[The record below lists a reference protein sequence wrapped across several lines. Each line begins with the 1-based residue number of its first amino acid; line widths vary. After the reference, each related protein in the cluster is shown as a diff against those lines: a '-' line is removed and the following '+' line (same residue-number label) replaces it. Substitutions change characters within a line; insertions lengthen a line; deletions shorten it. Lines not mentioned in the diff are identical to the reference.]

1 MPAKSVIACCHLLLE
16 KELTIAFVESA
27 TTGRLIYEFTSVPD
41 CGKIVRGSI
50 VCYDPSVK
58 EELMGVPKE
67 IIEQYTPESPEVTQC
82 LALGLK
88 QLMPAHVLVAV
99 TGLVSEGGSET
110 PEKPVGTIFV
120 HGFIKDRQW
129 KTTLLF
135 AGSPDEII
143 AQTIE
148 TIASILLDEISK
160 AEPVTNA

>member
-1 MPAKSVIACCHLLLE
+1 MPAKSVIACCHSILE

-50 VCYDPSVK
+50 VCYDASVK
-58 EELMGVPKE
+58 TELLGVPAE
-67 IIEQYTPESPEVTQC
+67 IIEQHTPESAEVTQC

-88 QLMPAHVLVAV
+88 QLIPADILVAV
-99 TGLVSEGGSET
+99 TGLASEGGSET
-110 PEKPVGTIFV
+110 PEKPVGTMFV

-129 KTTLLF
+129 KTQLLF
-135 AGSPDEII
+135 EGSPDDII

-148 TIASILLDEISK
+148 TIASILLEEINKGES
-160 AEPVTNA
+160 ATEV